1 MSFGN
6 NPNFDQSREILPSQ
20 SAKIEVIGVGGG
32 GSNAVNRMINSDLE
46 GVSFRVLNTDAQAL
60 LQSSAESRVQLGQ
73 NLTRGLGAGGNPSIG
88 QKAAEESKEELQQA
102 LERSDLVFIAAGMG
116 GGTGTGA
123 APVVAEVAKQSGALT
138 VGIVTKP
145 FSFEGKRRMRQAEE
159 GIARLA
165 ENVDTLIVIPN
176 DRLKDVIAGAPLQ
189 EAFRNADDVLRM
201 GVIGISDI
209 ITCPG
214 LVNVDFADVR
224 SVMTE
229 AGTALLGIGIGS
241 GRSRAIEAA
250 QAAMNSPLLEAARID
265 GAKGC
270 VINITGGKDM
280 TLEDM
285 TSASEII
292 YDVVDQEANIIV
304 GAVVDEAME
313 GEIQVTV
320 IASGFETTQPLNQQ
334 RIKNRLSNQPLYNYS
349 DNKES
354 GASIPEFLRLRQNKK
369 NIFNGKIMEIE
380 GLPNL
385 KLEQAFE
392 LTDATAERSCAGSTI
407 LLSQETVQEYLK
419 SNICLLEKMIEG
431 NYEDSKSIS
440 RRINDMENW
449 FKKPSFIQPDL
460 NAQYEEIIEIDLA
473 KVTQPI
479 VACPNDPDNVIE
491 ITDVANTNIDEVF
504 IGSCMTNIG
513 HYRAAAKVLEGVQN
527 LKAKLWICPPT
538 KMDEETLKA
547 EGYYKIFED
556 CGARLELPGCSLC
569 MGNQARVDEGS
580 VVFST
585 STRNFDNRLG
595 KNAQVFL
602 GSAELAAVCALLGK
616 IPTLEEYQD
625 ITKNKINPYSDE
637 LYRYLQFDEIQDFSL
652 SK

>member
-6 NPNFDQSREILPSQ
+6 NPNFDQSKDILPSQ
-20 SAKIEVIGVGGG
+20 NAKIEVIGVGGG
-32 GSNAVNRMINSDLE
+32 GSNAVNRMIDSDLE

-60 LQSSAESRVQLGQ
+60 LQSSAERRVQLGQ

-88 QKAAEESKEELQQA
+88 QKAAEESKDELQQA
-102 LERSDLVFIAAGMG
+102 LEGADLVFIAAGMG

-201 GVIGISDI
+201 GVKGISDI

-241 GRSRAIEAA
+241 GRSRALEAA

-292 YDVVDQEANIIV
+292 YDVVDPEANIIV
-304 GAVVDEAME
+304 GAVVDESME

-320 IASGFETTQPLNQQ
+320 IATGFETNQPLKQQ
-334 RIKNRLSNQPLYNYS
+334 RIKNRLSNQPLYNIS
-349 DNKES
+349 DNKDI
-354 GASIPEFLRLRQNKK
+354 GANIPEFLRLRQNKK
-369 NIFNGKIMEIE
+369 DIE
-380 GLPNL
+380 
-385 KLEQAFE
+385 
-392 LTDATAERSCAGSTI
+392 
-407 LLSQETVQEYLK
+407 
-419 SNICLLEKMIEG
+419 
-431 NYEDSKSIS
+431 
-440 RRINDMENW
+440 
-449 FKKPSFIQPDL
+449 
-460 NAQYEEIIEIDLA
+460 
-473 KVTQPI
+473 
-479 VACPNDPDNVIE
+479 
-491 ITDVANTNIDEVF
+491 
-504 IGSCMTNIG
+504 
-513 HYRAAAKVLEGVQN
+513 
-527 LKAKLWICPPT
+527 
-538 KMDEETLKA
+538 
-547 EGYYKIFED
+547 
-556 CGARLELPGCSLC
+556 
-569 MGNQARVDEGS
+569 
-580 VVFST
+580 
-585 STRNFDNRLG
+585 
-595 KNAQVFL
+595 
-602 GSAELAAVCALLGK
+602 
-616 IPTLEEYQD
+616 
-625 ITKNKINPYSDE
+625 
-637 LYRYLQFDEIQDFSL
+637 
-652 SK
+652 

>member
-20 SAKIEVIGVGGG
+20 NAKIEVIGVGGG

-102 LERSDLVFIAAGMG
+102 LEGSDLVFIAAGMG

-201 GVIGISDI
+201 GVKGISDI

-320 IASGFETTQPLNQQ
+320 IATGFETNQPFKQQ
-334 RIKNRLSNQPLYNYS
+334 RIKNRLSNHPIYNMS
-349 DNKES
+349 DKIDS

-369 NIFNGKIMEIE
+369 
-380 GLPNL
+380 
-385 KLEQAFE
+385 
-392 LTDATAERSCAGSTI
+392 D
-407 LLSQETVQEYLK
+407 
-419 SNICLLEKMIEG
+419 
-431 NYEDSKSIS
+431 
-440 RRINDMENW
+440 
-449 FKKPSFIQPDL
+449 
-460 NAQYEEIIEIDLA
+460 ID
-473 KVTQPI
+473 
-479 VACPNDPDNVIE
+479 
-491 ITDVANTNIDEVF
+491 
-504 IGSCMTNIG
+504 
-513 HYRAAAKVLEGVQN
+513 
-527 LKAKLWICPPT
+527 
-538 KMDEETLKA
+538 
-547 EGYYKIFED
+547 
-556 CGARLELPGCSLC
+556 
-569 MGNQARVDEGS
+569 
-580 VVFST
+580 
-585 STRNFDNRLG
+585 
-595 KNAQVFL
+595 
-602 GSAELAAVCALLGK
+602 
-616 IPTLEEYQD
+616 
-625 ITKNKINPYSDE
+625 
-637 LYRYLQFDEIQDFSL
+637 
-652 SK
+652 

>member
-6 NPNFDQSREILPSQ
+6 NPNFDQSSEILPSQ
-20 SAKIEVIGVGGG
+20 NAKIEVIGVGGG

-60 LQSSAESRVQLGQ
+60 LQSAADRRVQLGQ

-88 QKAAEESKEELQQA
+88 QKAAEESRDELQQA
-102 LERSDLVFIAAGMG
+102 LEGSDLVFIAAGMG

-201 GVIGISDI
+201 GVKGISDI

-241 GRSRAIEAA
+241 GRSRALEAA

-270 VINITGGKDM
+270 IINITGGKDM

-304 GAVVDEAME
+304 GAVVDEDME

-320 IASGFETTQPLNQQ
+320 IATGFETNQPLKQQ
-334 RIKNRLSNQPLYNYS
+334 RIKNRLSNQPLYNIS
-349 DNKES
+349 DNKDT

-369 NIFNGKIMEIE
+369 
-380 GLPNL
+380 
-385 KLEQAFE
+385 
-392 LTDATAERSCAGSTI
+392 D
-407 LLSQETVQEYLK
+407 
-419 SNICLLEKMIEG
+419 
-431 NYEDSKSIS
+431 
-440 RRINDMENW
+440 
-449 FKKPSFIQPDL
+449 
-460 NAQYEEIIEIDLA
+460 ID
-473 KVTQPI
+473 
-479 VACPNDPDNVIE
+479 
-491 ITDVANTNIDEVF
+491 
-504 IGSCMTNIG
+504 
-513 HYRAAAKVLEGVQN
+513 
-527 LKAKLWICPPT
+527 
-538 KMDEETLKA
+538 
-547 EGYYKIFED
+547 
-556 CGARLELPGCSLC
+556 
-569 MGNQARVDEGS
+569 
-580 VVFST
+580 
-585 STRNFDNRLG
+585 
-595 KNAQVFL
+595 
-602 GSAELAAVCALLGK
+602 
-616 IPTLEEYQD
+616 
-625 ITKNKINPYSDE
+625 
-637 LYRYLQFDEIQDFSL
+637 
-652 SK
+652 